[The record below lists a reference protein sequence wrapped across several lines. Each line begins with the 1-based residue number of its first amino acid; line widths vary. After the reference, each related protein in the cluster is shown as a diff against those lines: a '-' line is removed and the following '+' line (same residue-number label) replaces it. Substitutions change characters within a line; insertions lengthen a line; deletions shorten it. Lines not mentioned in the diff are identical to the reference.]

1 MFTNDHDLDQW
12 VDSNQ
17 DIKYHNPDH
26 GKGPLENEFNDNSH
40 QVGWLKA
47 GDQTILALHK
57 RVITHNTRY
66 LGNCGNLVFA
76 NIDPLVGQGQCWSG
90 MKLFIFSNLILM
102 GNIQGLCE
110 PRGQQGEK

>member
-12 VDSNQ
+12 VDPNQ

-66 LGNCGNLVFA
+66 LGKCGNLVFA
-76 NIDPLVGQGQCWSG
+76 NIDPLVGQ
-90 MKLFIFSNLILM
+90 
-102 GNIQGLCE
+102 E
-110 PRGQQGEK
+110 